1 MLDLFLEMHD
11 VQRVVCLTNDADL
24 AFHDV
29 VPGRGVNIH
38 RFGADGGRSS
48 RR

>member
-1 MLDLFLEMHD
+1 VLDLFPEVHD
-11 VQRVVCLTNDADL
+11 VKRVVCLTNDADL

-29 VPGRGVNIH
+29 ALGRRVNVS